1 MGGGADDARAV
12 LFDLLIFCRVRAAV
26 DVGNIDR
33 FPEYMA
39 VPCSQSNSA
48 RGCGAVFPSILLP
61 AAATCLPLPGGH
73 RCPP

>member
-39 VPCSQSNSA
+39 VPSRVNTA
-48 RGCGAVFPSILLP
+48 RGGGAVFPSILLP

-73 RCPP
+73 RCMP